1 MSAALDTVIGIRLV
15 KLLSTPIEK
24 SKAFTMGIIDKNGTK
39 IKNPSTSQERNEYTF
54 LNRFV
59 FKVQKALMK
68 SNYRNARR
76 LLSFA
81 AAIALLREYK
91 EEDDDL
97 DIAVLL
103 ELHMEDET
111 VQQQARLLEKNML
124 SFKNYMN
131 EMNGVGGGAVAGIG
145 VGPQGEPGRDPMFMP
160 MNRRKKKK
168 KNADTK

>member
-24 SKAFTMGIIDKNGTK
+24 TKAFTMGIIDKNGTK

-68 SNYRNARR
+68 SNDRNARR

>member
-68 SNYRNARR
+68 SNDRNARR